1 VTARLLLERGAETD
15 VRTDD
20 GRRPI
25 DLAAAGSGIRALL
38 GG

>member
-1 VTARLLLERGAETD
+1 VTARLLLDHGAD
-15 VRTDD
+15 RDARTDD

-25 DLAAAGSGIRALL
+25 DFAVADEIRALL